1 MPLLRHAL
9 FFTVFLFFI
18 AQDSR
23 EDLESS
29 PRNTRRRV
37 FNTIDQR
44 GEIMPDREYLALY
57 RKYRPNDFDDVRGR
71 DAIVRTLKN
80 QIISDRIGHS
90 YLFCGTRGTGKTTIA
105 RIFARAVN
113 CENQRDGNPCGEC
126 PTCRAIAAE
135 ANLNVTEL
143 DAASN
148 NSVDDI
154 RNIVEQVEYS
164 PTQGRFRV
172 FIIDEVHMLS
182 NAAFNALLKTLEE
195 PPSYVIFILA
205 TTEPNKLP
213 VTILSRCQR
222 YDFGRLSSE
231 IIEGRLREVAEM
243 EDLQVEEKAFR
254 YIASAADGSMRDGL
268 SLLDQCNAFN
278 YGGGELTYERT
289 LEILGAVDTRVFS
302 QLYRGIH
309 EGKVRD
315 ALAVLDEILLQG
327 RELMQFVTDFTWYL
341 RNLML
346 LKASEETARSLDISA
361 DYLRMMIEEARMSD
375 MEEIMRCISLFSAL
389 PDLIRYSPNRRILT
403 EMTIIR
409 ACRSAMDEGAE
420 GGGILPLENIKN
432 RIREMEQQLYH
443 NETAIDALMKG
454 GAPAGGFGGDFSDSA
469 DFPGG
474 TAAGYGA
481 GGTGGAGPSAHARQS
496 SSGTAGDQGESGT
509 GTSAG
514 VRQELPPALPEEI
527 KKLAENW
534 SKYASETPPG
544 SRRLA
549 LSQARLSLGDHGQLL
564 IVFAKEYGNPYIYQ
578 RKDDDELSRARV
590 DNDRRELQGFLQRK
604 VGKALEI
611 EYRVLDRGR
620 RITDNY
626 VDLLSLVDS
635 GAITMP
641 IETEDE

>member
-1 MPLLRHAL
+1 
-9 FFTVFLFFI
+9 
-18 AQDSR
+18 
-23 EDLESS
+23 
-29 PRNTRRRV
+29 
-37 FNTIDQR
+37 
-44 GEIMPDREYLALY
+44 MPDEKYLALY

-80 QIISDRIGHS
+80 QIISGRIGHS

-105 RIFARAVN
+105 RIFARAAN
-113 CENQRDGNPCGEC
+113 CENQHDGNPCGEC
-126 PTCRAIAAE
+126 PTCRAIQAE

-154 RNIVEQVEYS
+154 RSIVDQVEYS

-222 YDFGRLSSE
+222 YDFGRLATDV
-231 IIEGRLREVAEM
+231 IEGRLREVAQM
-243 EDLQVEEKAFR
+243 EGLEVEDKAFR
-254 YIASAADGSMRDGL
+254 YIAGAADGSMRDGL

-278 YGGGELTYERT
+278 YGGGTLTYERT
-289 LEILGAVDTRVFS
+289 LEILGAVDTRVFGD
-302 QLYRGIH
+302 LYLGIH
-309 EGKVRD
+309 DGKVAD
-315 ALAVLDEILLQG
+315 ALKVLDEILLQG

-361 DYLRMMIEEARMSD
+361 DNLRLMIDQARMSD
-375 MEEIMRCISLFSAL
+375 MEEIMRYIKVFSAL

-409 ACRSAMDEGAE
+409 ACRSAMDDGAE
-420 GGGILPLENIKN
+420 GGESLLLDKIKN
-432 RIREMEQQLYH
+432 RVREMETRLYN
-443 NETAIDALMKG
+443 NEMTIEEL
-454 GAPAGGFGGDFSDSA
+454 
-469 DFPGG
+469 
-474 TAAGYGA
+474 AA
-481 GGTGGAGPSAHARQS
+481 GGAGP
-496 SSGTAGDQGESGT
+496 AG
-509 GTSAG
+509 SAG
-514 VRQELPPALPEEI
+514 AGGGFGVGASGLPGGAHNSPGGAAGSSAASAGSGSKQPAVAQELPPALPDEI
-527 KKLAENW
+527 QKIVANW
-534 SKYASETPPG
+534 SRYASEAPQG

-549 LSQARLSLGDHGQLL
+549 LRNARLSLGDHGQLL
-564 IVFAKEYGNPYIYQ
+564 IIFEKEYGNPYLYQ
-578 RKDDDELSRARV
+578 RKDNNGESTARV
-590 DNDRRELQGFLQRK
+590 DNDRRELQQFLQGK
-604 VGKALEI
+604 VGKAIEI
-611 EYRVLDRGR
+611 EYRVLDRGG

-626 VDLLSLVDS
+626 VDLLSLVEP
-635 GAITMP
+635 GAIQMSV
-641 IETEDE
+641 ETDDT

>member
-1 MPLLRHAL
+1 
-9 FFTVFLFFI
+9 
-18 AQDSR
+18 
-23 EDLESS
+23 
-29 PRNTRRRV
+29 
-37 FNTIDQR
+37 
-44 GEIMPDREYLALY
+44 MPDQEYLALY

-80 QIISDRIGHS
+80 QIISGRIGHS

-113 CENQRDGNPCGEC
+113 CENQKDGNPCGEC
-126 PTCRAIAAE
+126 ATCRAIAAE
-135 ANLNVTEL
+135 ANLNVMEL

-154 RNIVEQVEYS
+154 RSIVDQVEYS

-213 VTILSRCQR
+213 ITILSRCQR

-231 IIEGRLREVAEM
+231 IIEDRLREVAQM
-243 EDLQVEEKAFR
+243 ESLQVEDKAFR

-289 LEILGAVDTRVFS
+289 LEILGAVDTRVFGE
-302 QLYRGIH
+302 LYRGIH
-309 EGKVRD
+309 KGKAAD
-315 ALAVLDEILLQG
+315 ALAVLDEILMQG

-346 LKASEETARSLDISA
+346 LKASEDTARTLDISA
-361 DYLRMMIEEARMSD
+361 DNIRLMIEEARMSE
-375 MEEIMRCISLFSAL
+375 MEEIMRCISLFSSL

-409 ACRSAMDEGAE
+409 ACRAAMDDGAE
-420 GGGILPLENIKN
+420 GGGILPLEKIKT
-432 RIREMEQQLYH
+432 RIREMEMQLYN
-443 NETAIDALMKG
+443 NETAIDTLMKG
-454 GAPAGGFGGDFSDSA
+454 GAVGGFGDGGFSDSA
-469 DFPGG
+469 GAASGFSGGGSGASGFSGSGSGAGIYGAPGNAG
-474 TAAGYGA
+474 AGENGRSMTAASSGRNDRNGA
-481 GGTGGAGPSAHARQS
+481 GAGNTPGAGAP
-496 SSGTAGDQGESGT
+496 GT
-509 GTSAG
+509 
-514 VRQELPPALPEEI
+514 RQELPPALPEEI

-564 IVFAKEYGNPYIYQ
+564 IVFEKEYGNPYIYQ
-578 RKDDDELSRARV
+578 RKDDDEVSRARV

-611 EYRVLDRGR
+611 EYRVLDRGS

>member
-1 MPLLRHAL
+1 
-9 FFTVFLFFI
+9 
-18 AQDSR
+18 
-23 EDLESS
+23 
-29 PRNTRRRV
+29 
-37 FNTIDQR
+37 
-44 GEIMPDREYLALY
+44 MPDEKYLALY

-80 QIISDRIGHS
+80 QIISGRIGHS

-105 RIFARAVN
+105 RIFARAAN

-126 PTCRAIAAE
+126 PTCRAIQAE

-154 RNIVEQVEYS
+154 RSIVDQVEYS

-222 YDFGRLSSE
+222 YDFGRLSTDV
-231 IIEGRLREVAEM
+231 IEGRLREVAQM
-243 EDLQVEEKAFR
+243 EGLEVEDKAFR
-254 YIASAADGSMRDGL
+254 YIAGAADGSMRDGL

-278 YGGGELTYERT
+278 YGGGALTYERT
-289 LEILGAVDTRVFS
+289 LEILGAVDTRVFGE
-302 QLYRGIH
+302 LYLGIH
-309 EGKVRD
+309 DGKVAD
-315 ALAVLDEILLQG
+315 ALKVLDEILLQG

-361 DYLRMMIEEARMSD
+361 DNLSLMIDQARMSD
-375 MEEIMRCISLFSAL
+375 MEEIMRYIKVFSAL

-420 GGGILPLENIKN
+420 DGEALLLDKIKN
-432 RIREMEQQLYH
+432 RVREMETRIYN
-443 NETAIDALMKG
+443 NEMTIETLAAR
-454 GAPAGGFGGDFSDSA
+454 GAVSAGAAGAGGGFGAGAAGLS
-469 DFPGG
+469 GG
-474 TAAGYGA
+474 TQNNAAGV
-481 GGTGGAGPSAHARQS
+481 SAS
-496 SSGTAGDQGESGT
+496 SVGSGSKQPAV
-509 GTSAG
+509 A
-514 VRQELPPALPEEI
+514 QELPPALPDEI
-527 KKLAENW
+527 REIVANW
-534 SKYASETPPG
+534 SQYASEAPRG

-549 LSQARLSLGDHGQLL
+549 LRNARLSLGDKGQLL
-564 IVFAKEYGNPYIYQ
+564 IIFEKEYGNPYMYQ
-578 RKDDDELSRARV
+578 RKDDNGESTARV
-590 DNDRRELQGFLQRK
+590 NNDRRELQQFLQGK
-604 VGKALEI
+604 VGKAVEI
-611 EYRVLDRGR
+611 EYRVLDRGG

-626 VDLLSLVDS
+626 VDLLSLVEP
-635 GAITMP
+635 GAIQMSVDM
-641 IETEDE
+641 EDM

>member
-1 MPLLRHAL
+1 
-9 FFTVFLFFI
+9 
-18 AQDSR
+18 
-23 EDLESS
+23 
-29 PRNTRRRV
+29 
-37 FNTIDQR
+37 
-44 GEIMPDREYLALY
+44 MPDQEYLALY

-80 QIISDRIGHS
+80 QIISGRIGHS

-113 CENQRDGNPCGEC
+113 CENQKDGNPCGEC
-126 PTCRAIAAE
+126 ATCRAIAAE
-135 ANLNVTEL
+135 ANLNVMEL

-154 RNIVEQVEYS
+154 RSIVDQVEYS

-213 VTILSRCQR
+213 ITILSRCQR

-231 IIEGRLREVAEM
+231 VIEDRLREVAQM
-243 EDLQVEEKAFR
+243 ESLQVEDKVFR

-289 LEILGAVDTRVFS
+289 LEILGAVDTRVFGE
-302 QLYRGIH
+302 LYRGIH
-309 EGKVRD
+309 KGKAAD
-315 ALAVLDEILLQG
+315 ALAVLDEILMQG

-346 LKASEETARSLDISA
+346 LKASEDTARTLDISA
-361 DYLRMMIEEARMSD
+361 DNIRLMIEEARMSEMD
-375 MEEIMRCISLFSAL
+375 EIMRCISLFSSL

-409 ACRSAMDEGAE
+409 ACRSAMDDGAE
-420 GGGILPLENIKN
+420 GGGILPLEKIKT
-432 RIREMEQQLYH
+432 RIREMEMQLYN

-454 GAPAGGFGGDFSDSA
+454 GAVGGFGDGGFSDSA
-469 DFPGG
+469 GAASGFSGGGSGASGFSGPTGSGAGIYGAPGN
-474 TAAGYGA
+474 AGA
-481 GGTGGAGPSAHARQS
+481 GGNGRPMTAEASGRGDRNSAGAGNAPEAGAP
-496 SSGTAGDQGESGT
+496 GT
-509 GTSAG
+509 
-514 VRQELPPALPEEI
+514 RQELPPALPEEI

-564 IVFAKEYGNPYIYQ
+564 IVFEKEYGNPYIYQ
-578 RKDDDELSRARV
+578 RKDDDEVSRARV

-611 EYRVLDRGR
+611 EYRVLDRGS

>member
-1 MPLLRHAL
+1 
-9 FFTVFLFFI
+9 
-18 AQDSR
+18 
-23 EDLESS
+23 
-29 PRNTRRRV
+29 
-37 FNTIDQR
+37 
-44 GEIMPDREYLALY
+44 MPDREYLALY

-454 GAPAGGFGGDFSDSA
+454 GASAGGFGGDFSDSA
-469 DFPGG
+469 DFPAG

-481 GGTGGAGPSAHARQS
+481 GGTGGAGPSVQTSQS
-496 SSGTAGDQGESGT
+496 SSGTTGDQGESGA
-509 GTSAG
+509 GSSAG

-578 RKDDDELSRARV
+578 RKDDDELSKARV

-611 EYRVLDRGR
+611 EYRVLDRGS

-641 IETEDE
+641 IETEEE

>member
-1 MPLLRHAL
+1 
-9 FFTVFLFFI
+9 
-18 AQDSR
+18 
-23 EDLESS
+23 
-29 PRNTRRRV
+29 
-37 FNTIDQR
+37 
-44 GEIMPDREYLALY
+44 MPDEKYLALY

-80 QIISDRIGHS
+80 QIISGRIGHS

-105 RIFARAVN
+105 RIFARAAN
-113 CENQRDGNPCGEC
+113 CENQHDGNPCGEC
-126 PTCRAIAAE
+126 PTCRAIQAE

-154 RNIVEQVEYS
+154 RAIVDQVEYS
-164 PTQGRFRV
+164 PTQGRYRV

-222 YDFGRLSSE
+222 YDFGRLSTDV
-231 IIEGRLREVAEM
+231 IEGRLREVAQM
-243 EDLQVEEKAFR
+243 EKLDVEDKAFR

-278 YGGGELTYERT
+278 YGGGTLTYERT
-289 LEILGAVDTRVFS
+289 LEILGAVDTGVFGE
-302 QLYRGIH
+302 LYLSIH
-309 EGKVRD
+309 DGKVAD
-315 ALAVLDEILLQG
+315 ALEVLDEILLQG

-361 DYLRMMIEEARMSD
+361 DNLRLMIDQARMSD
-375 MEEIMRCISLFSAL
+375 MEEIMRCIKVFSAL

-409 ACRSAMDEGAE
+409 ACRSAMDDGAE
-420 GGGILPLENIKN
+420 DGEPLLLEKIKN
-432 RIREMEQQLYH
+432 RVREMETQLYN
-443 NETAIDALMKG
+443 NEMTIEAIAAG
-454 GAPAGGFGGDFSDSA
+454 GGGFSAAAGGFAGA
-469 DFPGG
+469 
-474 TAAGYGA
+474 AAGAGQGKGTLTAGGQEGSAGQGA
-481 GGTGGAGPSAHARQS
+481 GKAPAVA
-496 SSGTAGDQGESGT
+496 
-509 GTSAG
+509 
-514 VRQELPPALPEEI
+514 QELPPALPDEI
-527 KKLAENW
+527 REIVANW
-534 SKYASETPPG
+534 SQYASEAPHG

-549 LSQARLSLGDHGQLL
+549 LRNARLSLGDHGQLL
-564 IVFAKEYGNPYIYQ
+564 IIFEKEYGCPYLYQ
-578 RKDDDELSRARV
+578 RKDDNGESAARV
-590 DNDRRELQGFLQRK
+590 DNDRRALQQYLQGK
-604 VGKALEI
+604 VGKAIEI
-611 EYRVLDRGR
+611 EYRVLDRGG

-626 VDLLSLVDS
+626 VDLLSLVEP
-635 GAITMP
+635 GAIRMSV
-641 IETEDE
+641 ETEDN

>member
-1 MPLLRHAL
+1 
-9 FFTVFLFFI
+9 
-18 AQDSR
+18 
-23 EDLESS
+23 
-29 PRNTRRRV
+29 
-37 FNTIDQR
+37 
-44 GEIMPDREYLALY
+44 MPDREYLALY

-578 RKDDDELSRARV
+578 RKDDDELSKARV

-611 EYRVLDRGR
+611 EYRVLDRGS